1 MENFAVPSDF
11 PSASLTLLCE
21 HIESRSAHGPF
32 RDMGF
37 YESAL
42 RDSCDAINEAAISDS
57 VLINKDPPEKKT
69 EEGTRA
75 QKKPRHIKN
84 WDERLLKTRSPL

>member
-1 MENFAVPSDF
+1 MGLRRVAVVTDRVV
-11 PSASLTLLCE
+11 ASQ
-21 HIESRSAHGPF
+21 P
-32 RDMGF
+32 F